1 MKTKTLLT
9 VLALASIALGAC
21 SPIDGGQ
28 AGGASLVGS
37 RWVLQTLNGQ
47 PPLDDT
53 TPTAEFSESEIGGS
67 AGCNHYFGS
76 YQATGSDLTVTNVG
90 MTEMFCMEPEGVME
104 QEQAFLSA
112 LTAVAAYRLAPD
124 RLELLDTAGTAL
136 LVFAPPPPEP
146 EVALDGTT
154 WVLTTFIE
162 GEAATSTISGTT
174 ITLRFEVEEG
184 VARGSA
190 GCNLYGGAYT
200 LRQGTVSIA
209 PADRTDQLCLEPAG
223 IMEQEARYLDILPSL
238 TTFELDADQL
248 TLRTAD
254 GRGLVFTSLPAAP

>member
-1 MKTKTLLT
+1 MKITTLLT
-9 VLALASIALGAC
+9 ALLVAAMALTAC

-28 AGGASLVGS
+28 AGSASLAGS
-37 RWVLQTLNGQ
+37 RWVLQTLNGRS
-47 PPLDDT
+47 PLAGT

-67 AGCNHYFGS
+67 TGCNHYFGS
-76 YQATGSDLTVTNVG
+76 YEATGSDLTVTDVG
-90 MTEMFCMEPEGVME
+90 MTEMYCMEPEGVME

-112 LTAVAAYRLAPD
+112 LTAVAGYRLAPD
-124 RLELLDTAGTAL
+124 RLELLDAAGSAV

-162 GEAATSTISGTT
+162 GEAAASTISGTT

-200 LRQGTVSIA
+200 LGQGTVGIA

-238 TTFELDADQL
+238 VTFELDADQL

-254 GRGLVFTSLPAAP
+254 GRGLVFIALPAVP